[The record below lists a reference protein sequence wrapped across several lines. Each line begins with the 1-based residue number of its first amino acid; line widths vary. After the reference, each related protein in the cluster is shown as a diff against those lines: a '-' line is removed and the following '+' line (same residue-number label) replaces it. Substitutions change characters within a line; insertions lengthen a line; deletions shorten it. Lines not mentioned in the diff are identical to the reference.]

1 MIHCTI
7 DIKSGKAEPWSRLQ
21 TAAYTIMEE
30 SPELEFDEELH
41 VYRFHG
47 KILPSVTGILK
58 SEGFIDTSFYDE
70 WSRTRGSFVHKA
82 TYLDDQDQLDEA
94 SLDPVILPYVEAWRN
109 FRYQSGF
116 TPIIS
121 ERPMVCPSLLYCG
134 KPDVIGMFPTG
145 TILRGVVELR
155 NDGTYKL
162 IPHTD
167 HADIDIWRSIMAV
180 YNWKRNNLKGRG

>member
-162 IPHTD
+162 IPHQD
-167 HADIDIWRSIMAV
+167 HADIDIWRSVVAV
-180 YNWKRNNLKGRG
+180 HNWKKNMRGGK